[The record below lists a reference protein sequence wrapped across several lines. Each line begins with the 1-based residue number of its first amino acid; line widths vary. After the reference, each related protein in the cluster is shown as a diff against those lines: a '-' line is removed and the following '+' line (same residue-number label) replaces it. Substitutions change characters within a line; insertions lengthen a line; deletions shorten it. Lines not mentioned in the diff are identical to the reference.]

1 MSNAVQN
8 DVVQL
13 MREANRARF
22 ENPNEAH
29 RLYSKALECCRSAR
43 NRRDLIQALKGLGQI
58 ERDLNN
64 NDAALRLYEEAVAIC
79 REEGDA
85 LMLAH
90 TVRHVG
96 DIHQDARRDELA
108 EPCYYKALS
117 IYRSH
122 AETLPLDLANT
133 IRPLAILKETAG
145 EFEEATRLWTEARD
159 LYAAVNVS
167 QGVAE
172 SSRRLAR
179 LQFP

>member
-1 MSNAVQN
+1 M
-8 DVVQL
+8 
-13 MREANRARF
+13 
-22 ENPNEAH
+22 
-29 RLYSKALECCRSAR
+29 
-43 NRRDLIQALKGLGQI
+43 GQI

-90 TVRHVG
+90 TVRHIG

-108 EPCYYKALS
+108 EPCYHEALS